1 MATPLPGLR
10 VVEIGDRLATAYCG
24 KLLRDAGADVV
35 MVETPAGHPLR
46 RHCPAGVPARDEQSP
61 FFAFLAGGKRSV
73 RAQTVPAN
81 LLACADIVI
90 LGATPGEAAT
100 LGVDVEDLATRRT
113 VVTLSDF
120 GWAGPWTDRPATE
133 FTLQAW
139 CGSTGSR
146 GEPDRAQ
153 AAAGLIPM
161 RRPGRAD
168 EVAAAIV
175 WLLSAQ
181 ASYTTGA
188 IIDVSGGR

>member
-1 MATPLPGLR
+1 MTTPLTGLR

-46 RHCPAGVPARDEQSP
+46 RHRPAGVPARDGESP

-73 RAQTVPAN
+73 SAQTVPAE

-90 LGATPGEAAT
+90 LGATPGRAAE
-100 LGVDVEDLATRRT
+100 LGVDVDDLAQHRT
-113 VVTLSDF
+113 VLTVSDF

-146 GEPDRAQ
+146 GEPERPPIAVGGDLGEFVTGSYAACDRA
-153 AAAGLIPM
+153 GHPP
-161 RRPGRAD
+161 RRRRCWRTCRRWRP
-168 EVAAAIV
+168 
-175 WLLSAQ
+175 
-181 ASYTTGA
+181 
-188 IIDVSGGR
+188 